1 MKYINYA
8 KLCTK
13 YKLNIT
19 KPSFSDLLINL
30 TKPIIIVLLF
40 NTIIASIIYSI
51 NHNMITTTVIY
62 SFSLSA
68 TYTVV
73 LLYQYICYTKYKKNL
88 NIYQETSNVLVDQYN
103 INPVNLNKNYQNLK
117 QIMSIKYEDDSCKHK
132 KTFIKLY
139 KTYFNDYIN
148 IILNKFYNNIDVPT
162 AHLNEKLIN
171 MIENDPDIKYSSVS
185 RYLVK

>member
-8 KLCTK
+8 KLCTT

-30 TKPIIIVLLF
+30 TKPVIIVLLF
-40 NTIIASIIYSI
+40 NTIIASI
-51 NHNMITTTVIY
+51 IY

-103 INPVNLNKNYQNLK
+103 INPVNLHKNYQSLK
-117 QIMSIKYEDDSCKHK
+117 QLMSIKYEDDLCKHK

-139 KTYFNDYIN
+139 TTYFNDYIN

-162 AHLNEKLIN
+162 THLNEKLIN
-171 MIENDPDIKYSSVS
+171 MIENDPDIKYNSVS
-185 RYLVK
+185 CYLIK